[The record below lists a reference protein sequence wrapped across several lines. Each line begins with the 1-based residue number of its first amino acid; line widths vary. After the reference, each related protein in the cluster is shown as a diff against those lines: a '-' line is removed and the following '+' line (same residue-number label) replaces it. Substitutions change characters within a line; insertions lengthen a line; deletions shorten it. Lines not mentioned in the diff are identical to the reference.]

1 MFEGKLVLSGFPSS
15 FIHMQHENPAP
26 LKVLFIVNRLYEW
39 SQNFITRELTELNEL
54 GVDMAI
60 AARDKAERNDLS
72 SNEKKLAT
80 KFHRIAEVPFTPT
93 YLFRNLMVAV
103 GRPGRYF
110 SAWRTLFS
118 LKHKPSKFFRGVVC
132 LFRAGGLVKFAEQNQ
147 FNLIHAHFLTAAGE
161 TALYLSKMTSIPW
174 GATAYAMDIY
184 VDNTGLPGKLRNASY
199 VNGTTKFNED
209 FMVKLV
215 PDHPEKIVTK
225 YYGIHTSDTM
235 PPPIQHDKFRFV
247 AVGRLV
253 EKKGFKYLVEA
264 CAMLKQE
271 GFDFRC
277 EIYGKGPLEAELR
290 QQIESLG
297 LSENMTLG
305 GYVAPNEMPNMYR
318 TGDVLVAPCVIASNG
333 DVDGL
338 PNVCLE
344 AMDCG
349 LPIISTT
356 ISGIPEGVEDGV
368 NGWLIPP
375 NDAVKLADAMRKA
388 LTSPNLL
395 DMRIASHRMASEKFN
410 VKKNVLLIR
419 DLLEKYHKR

>member
-1 MFEGKLVLSGFPSS
+1 MKV
-15 FIHMQHENPAP
+15 NKNAP

-60 AARDKAERNDLS
+60 AARDMAIRDDLS
-72 SNEKKLAT
+72 PKEKKLAD
-80 KFHRIAEVPFTPT
+80 KYFRIANVPFSPA
-93 YLFRNLMVAV
+93 YLFRHLIVAV
-103 GRPGRYF
+103 GRPQKYLD
-110 SAWRTLFS
+110 AWRTLFS
-118 LKHKPSKFFRGVVC
+118 LKHKPSKFFRGVIC
-132 LFRAGGLVKFAEQNQ
+132 LFRAAGLVKFAEQNR

-161 TALYLSKMTSIPW
+161 TTLYLSKFTGIPF

-184 VDNTGLPGKLRNASY
+184 VDNSGLVGKLRNAAY
-199 VNGTTKFNED
+199 VNGTTKFNERS
-209 FMVKLV
+209 MAKLV
-215 PDHPEKIVTK
+215 PEHPERIVTK
-225 YYGIHTSDTM
+225 YYGIPTSETM
-235 PPPIQHDKFRFV
+235 LSPIEHEKFTFI

-253 EKKGFKYLVEA
+253 EKKGFKYMVEA
-264 CAMLKQE
+264 CAELKKL
-271 GFDFRC
+271 GFDFQC
-277 EIYGKGPLEAELR
+277 KIIGKGPLEAELKA
-290 QQIESLG
+290 QIQSLG
-297 LSENMTLG
+297 LENMVTFP
-305 GYVAPNEMPNMYR
+305 GYIAPNEMSKMYR
-318 TGDVLVAPCVIASNG
+318 SGDVLVAPCVVAANG

-375 NDAVKLADAMRKA
+375 NNSAALAEAMKKA
-388 LTSPNLL
+388 ITAPNPI

-410 VKKNVLLIR
+410 VKKNVLRIK
-419 DLLEKYHKR
+419 DLLEEHYLR